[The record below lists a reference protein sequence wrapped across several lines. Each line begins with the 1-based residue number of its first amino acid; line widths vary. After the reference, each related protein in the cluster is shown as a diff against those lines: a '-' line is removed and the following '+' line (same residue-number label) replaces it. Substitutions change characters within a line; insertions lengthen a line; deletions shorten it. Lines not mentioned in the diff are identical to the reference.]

1 MSINYIPTHKHFRFL
16 KALSA
21 LTRAIG
27 DSNETLQVLRL
38 DWNGISGE
46 VSANIFKNI
55 MIKSKSLKTL
65 DLSWN
70 K

>member
-1 MSINYIPTHKHFRFL
+1 MIINYISIFHFL

-21 LTRAIG
+21 LTKAIG
-27 DSNETLQVLRL
+27 DSNETLQVLSL

-46 VSANIFKNI
+46 VCANIFRNL
-55 MIKSKSLKTL
+55 MIKSKSLKKL